1 MANKLEI
8 VMIAVTAL
16 AVIVSIVMSFING
29 KEARK
34 IREKHINEFLER
46 REERKKPPRK
56 AL

>member
-1 MANKLEI
+1 MANNLEI
-8 VMIAVTAL
+8 AIIAVTAT

-34 IREKHINEFLER
+34 IRQKHIDEFLER
-46 REERKKPPRK
+46 REERKTPRRK